1 MIKNRDSLKAKVSNL
16 SKKTNIP
23 NKYLI
28 QHFMFEALLKRISMS
43 IYKDKF
49 IIKGGLLLSSI
60 FGVNLRSTMDLD
72 TTIKGLPLDRET
84 ITKVINEIISI
95 DIEDNIKL
103 EIENIKD
110 IREEELY
117 SGFEVNLKT
126 EFDGLKT
133 NLMIDITTGDVITY
147 KEVEFK
153 YSTIFENETI
163 NIMTYNYETIIAEKF
178 ESIISRNIDNTRM
191 KDYYD
196 LYMFVNLKWNDINK
210 DTLRKAIFNTS
221 KARETLDY
229 IENANKYIEFI
240 SDDSRLKSLWN
251 SYKNN
256 YEYAKD
262 IEFEDTIKA
271 IKAINKISRNYVKM
285 VDNK

>member
-1 MIKNRDSLKAKVSNL
+1 MIKNRDSLKAKASNL

-28 QHFMFEALLKRISMS
+28 QNFMFEALLKRISKS
-43 IYKDKF
+43 KYKDKF

-72 TTIKGLPLDRET
+72 TTIKGLPLDRKT

-95 DIEDNIKL
+95 DVEDNVKL

-117 SGFEVNLKT
+117 SGFEVNLKA

-153 YSTIFENETI
+153 YNTIFDNEII

-196 LYMFVNLKWNDINK
+196 LYMFTTLKWDNVNKNLLKIAINNTCNNRKTTNYLNDSSNYIN
-210 DTLRKAIFNTS
+210 LIS
-221 KARETLDY
+221 KNEDLKKLWKEY
-229 IENANKYIEFI
+229 QNK
-240 SDDSRLKSLWN
+240 N
-251 SYKNN
+251 V
-256 YEYAKD
+256 YAKN
-262 IEFEDTIKA
+262 INFEDTILA
-271 IKAINKISRNYVKM
+271 ISKINELLKS
-285 VDNK
+285 D

>member
-1 MIKNRDSLKAKVSNL
+1 MIKNRDSLKARASNL

-28 QHFMFEALLKRISMS
+28 QNFMFEALLKRISKS
-43 IYKDKF
+43 KYKDKF
-49 IIKGGLLLSSI
+49 IIKGGFLLSSI

-84 ITKVINEIISI
+84 ITNVINEIIRI
-95 DIEDNIKL
+95 DVEDNVRL
-103 EIENIKD
+103 DIENIKD
-110 IREEELY
+110 IREELY
-117 SGFEVNLKT
+117 SGFEVNLKA

-147 KEVEFK
+147 EEIEFK
-153 YSTIFENETI
+153 YSTLFDNEII

-196 LYMFVNLKWNDINK
+196 LYMFVHLKWDDINK

-229 IENANKYIEFI
+229 INNANKYIELI
-240 SDDSRLKSLWN
+240 SDDSRLKALWN
-251 SYKNN
+251 SYQNN
-256 YEYAKD
+256 YEYVKD
-262 IEFEDTIKA
+262 IKFVDVINA
-271 IKAINKISRNYVKM
+271 IKIINAMIVPISV
-285 VDNK
+285 

>member
-1 MIKNRDSLKAKVSNL
+1 MIKNKDSLKAKAL
-16 SKKTNIP
+16 TLAKQTNIP
-23 NKYLI
+23 NKYII
-28 QHFMFEALLKRISMS
+28 QNFMFEALLKRISNS
-43 IYKDKF
+43 NYKDKF

-72 TTIKGLPLDRET
+72 TTIKGLPLNKST
-84 ITKVINEIISI
+84 ITKVITEIINI
-95 DIEDNIKL
+95 DLKDNITF

-110 IREEELY
+110 IRKKELY
-117 SGFEVNLKT
+117 SGFEVNLKA

-153 YSTIFENETI
+153 YNTLFDNDTI

-210 DTLRKAIFNTS
+210 ETLRKAIINTS
-221 KARETLDY
+221 KNRETLSYVENASDY
-229 IENANKYIEFI
+229 INLIEN
-240 SDDSRLKSLWN
+240 DSKLKLLWN
-251 SYKNN
+251 NYQKN

-262 IEFEDTIKA
+262 ISFEDTIKS
-271 IKAINKISRNYVKM
+271 IKIISKIVIFN
-285 VDNK
+285 

>member
-1 MIKNRDSLKAKVSNL
+1 MIKNRDSLKAKASNL

-28 QHFMFEALLKRISMS
+28 QNFMFEALLKRISKS
-43 IYKDKF
+43 KYKDKF
-49 IIKGGLLLSSI
+49 IIKGGLLLASI

-72 TTIKGLPLDRET
+72 TTIKGLPLDKET

-95 DIEDNIKL
+95 DVEDNVKL

-117 SGFEVNLKT
+117 SGFEVNLKA

-153 YSTIFENETI
+153 YNTLFDNETI
-163 NIMTYNYETIIAEKF
+163 NIMAYNYETIVAEKF

-196 LYMFVNLKWNDINK
+196 LYMFVHLKWIDINK
-210 DTLRKAIFNTS
+210 DTLRKAIINTS
-221 KARETLDY
+221 KVRETLDY
-229 IENANKYIEFI
+229 IKNVNKYIELI
-240 SDDSRLKSLWN
+240 SNDLRLKSLWN
-251 SYKNN
+251 SYQNN

-262 IEFEDTIKA
+262 IEFADTIKA
-271 IKAINKISRNYVKM
+271 IKIIGEIFVPAV
-285 VDNK
+285 V

>member
-1 MIKNRDSLKAKVSNL
+1 MIKNRDSLKAKASNL

-28 QHFMFEALLKRISMS
+28 QNFMFEALLKRISKS
-43 IYKDKF
+43 KYKDKF

-72 TTIKGLPLDRET
+72 TTIKGLSLDRET

-95 DIEDNIKL
+95 DVEDNVKL

-117 SGFEVNLKT
+117 SGFEVNLKA

-210 DTLRKAIFNTS
+210 DTLRKAIINTS
-221 KARETLDY
+221 KNRETLSY
-229 IENANKYIEFI
+229 IENANEYINLIE
-240 SDDSRLKSLWN
+240 DDSRLKLLWN
-251 SYKNN
+251 SYQNN
-256 YEYAKD
+256 YEYAKG
-262 IEFEDTIKA
+262 IEFVDTINA
-271 IKAINKISRNYVKM
+271 IKVISEIIVP
-285 VDNK
+285 VVA

>member
-1 MIKNRDSLKAKVSNL
+1 MIKNKDSLKAKASNL
-16 SKKTNIP
+16 ARQTNIP
-23 NKYLI
+23 NKYII
-28 QHFMFEALLKRISMS
+28 QNFMFEALLKRISNS

-72 TTIKGLPLDRET
+72 TTIKGLPLNKST
-84 ITKVINEIISI
+84 ITKVITEIINI
-95 DIEDNIKL
+95 DLKDNITF

-110 IREEELY
+110 IREEDLY
-117 SGFEVNLKT
+117 SGYNVNLKAD
-126 EFDGLKT
+126 FDGLKT
-133 NLMIDITTGDVITY
+133 NLMIDITTGDIITY

-153 YSTIFENETI
+153 YNTLFDNDTI

-210 DTLRKAIFNTS
+210 ETLRKAIINTS
-221 KARETLDY
+221 KNRETLSY
-229 IENANKYIEFI
+229 IENANDYINLIE
-240 SDDSRLKSLWN
+240 DDSKLKLLWN
-251 SYKNN
+251 NYQKN

-262 IEFEDTIKA
+262 ISYEDTIKS
-271 IKAINKISRNYVKM
+271 IKIISEIITLISV
-285 VDNK
+285 